1 MCNDTVTFPTF
12 IGTLYSNWDLA
23 DKEVNNEGLQK
34 NTVIVRGS
42 NTHTHRCIGACRAD
56 STASLRILMGLLQ
69 KSLQHHRGLHS

>member
-42 NTHTHRCIGACRAD
+42 NTHTHIDALAL
-56 STASLRILMGLLQ
+56 AGLIQ
-69 KSLQHHRGLHS
+69 QPVFAF